1 MRIFIRADGGKSI
14 GMGHIMRM
22 LVLACQLR
30 KKNQVIFIC
39 REDSNRKYEAGIKK
53 IKENE
58 FEVLKIED
66 EDVISDILVL
76 QEEYKAD
83 ILITDSYEVNE
94 EYFNSLKPYFK
105 LTGYVDDIN
114 KCYMNVDFI
123 INQNINAKCLDYSK
137 TTKGSTR
144 MFLGPQY
151 CMLREEFKI
160 VRDEKQEKDNVEDIL
175 LTLGGMDD
183 NNNTMKVLDNIK
195 DLKQRIHVVL
205 GNAFDENV
213 KKQVYNLS
221 KQYKNIYPYENANMS
236 EIMKICDIAISACG
250 STIYELCAMH
260 VPAIGVVIADN
271 QRNVAELM
279 KKERMILDI
288 INVEQLED
296 DKFPELLQILINDNI
311 VRQEIKNN
319 SNNIVNLYGA
329 ERLAENIEKLCI

>member
-1 MRIFIRADGGKSI
+1 MKILIRSDGGKSI
-14 GMGHIMRM
+14 GMGHVMRM
-22 LVLACQLR
+22 LVLGTEL
-30 KKNQVIFIC
+30 KKRNQVAFLC
-39 REDSNRKYEAGIKK
+39 RNDKSNRYEAGIKK
-53 IKENE
+53 IKERD
-58 FEVLKIED
+58 FEVIEID
-66 EDVISDILVL
+66 DKNVIENIIEIQKHRNADV
-76 QEEYKAD
+76 
-83 ILITDSYEVNE
+83 LITDSYEVNE

-123 INQNINAKCLDYSK
+123 INQNINAKYLDYSK

-160 VRDEKQEKDNVEDIL
+160 VHDEKQEKDNVEDIL

-260 VPAIGVVIADN
+260 VPAIGIVIADN

-288 INVEQLED
+288 INVEQLEY
-296 DKFPELLQILINDNI
+296 DKFTELLQILINDNI

-329 ERLAENIEKLCI
+329 ERLAENIVKLFE

>member
-114 KCYMNVDFI
+114 KCYMNFDFI

-137 TTKGSTR
+137 TTIGSTR

-205 GNAFDENV
+205 GNGFDENV

-288 INVEQLED
+288 INVEQLEY